1 VSHLLIINRNLKFCV
16 VYGRKGKYIA
26 RIVAKFNCFTEITIL
41 DITDSGN
48 EQESS
53 TSSAM
58 YEQYNTGG
66 MT

>member
-1 VSHLLIINRNLKFCV
+1 V

-58 YEQYNTGG
+58 YGQYNTGG